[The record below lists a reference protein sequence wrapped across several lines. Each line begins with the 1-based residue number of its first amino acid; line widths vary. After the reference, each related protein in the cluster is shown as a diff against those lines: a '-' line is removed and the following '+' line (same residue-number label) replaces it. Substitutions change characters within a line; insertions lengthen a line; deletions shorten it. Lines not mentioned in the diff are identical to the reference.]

1 LRVDARSQHD
11 AGLGERVR
19 RCLAGHSRHNAGIV
33 NHRTERE
40 PKRIGRSPDIG
51 AGAVD
56 GEGGRKINGKVPTPR
71 RFYGPDIG

>member
-51 AGAVD
+51 AGAVEA
-56 GEGGRKINGKVPTPR
+56 EGLKKEVRLPTSR
-71 RFYGPDIG
+71 RSHRPHIG